1 LTVADAV
8 NIGRV
13 AVTGAMGVN
22 GVWVLR
28 AFISRGV
35 EVLALDINE
44 DYSLAPELCGNIAF
58 DRVDVTRPHELE
70 KAFSAFAPEAVVHMA
85 ALLPAESQS
94 DPFRGY
100 QLNVMATAN
109 VFEAAKNHG
118 VKRVVMAS
126 SKAAYG
132 NMPDEFGYPAYRPV
146 KEVDRCNP
154 VAVYDYS
161 KIAAE
166 GLGINF
172 ARNDSFEFAALR
184 FATIYGPGKV
194 GRHGPM
200 SIASA
205 LIESAIAGETYE
217 LEHGG
222 DECDDYIYAEDAGA
236 ALAVVA
242 LHDQPLEHNL
252 YNVGL
257 GEAVSLAEYAKT
269 VESVIPQ
276 AKTNIGTGLDPMGAG
291 VSYYYVFDC
300 GRMREEFNFT
310 PRSLEAGMAAFVDFS
325 MQAG

>member
-1 LTVADAV
+1 MAGEV

-28 AFISRGV
+28 ALISRGV
-35 EVLALDINE
+35 DVLALDINE
-44 DYSLAPELCGNIAF
+44 DYRLAPELRGNIAF
-58 DRVDVTRPHELE
+58 DRVDVTRPEELE
-70 KAFSAFAPEAVVHMA
+70 KAFSTFAPDAVIHMA
-85 ALLPAESQS
+85 ALLPAQSQL

-132 NMPDEFGYPAYRPV
+132 NMPEEFGYPAYRPV

-154 VAVYDYS
+154 VAVYDYT
-161 KIAAE
+161 KVAAE
-166 GLGINF
+166 GLGVNL
-172 ARNDSFEFAALR
+172 ARNGCFEFAALR

-205 LIESAIAGETYE
+205 LIESAIAGEPYE
-217 LEHGG
+217 LERGG

-242 LHDQPLEHNL
+242 LHDKPLQHDL

-257 GEAVSLAEYAKT
+257 GEAVSLADYAKT
-269 VESVIPQ
+269 IQSIIPQ
-276 AKTNIGTGLDPMGAG
+276 AKTKIGPGLDPMGAG

-300 GRMREEFNFT
+300 TRIRQEFDFA
-310 PRSLEAGMAAFVDFS
+310 PRSLEAGISAFMDFS
-325 MQAG
+325 MQRG